1 MKLLLST
8 LFISLTLSA
17 CTSSDNQVVTSSE
30 SSIQSTSLNGP
41 KNIIMVVGDGMGPA
55 YTTAYRYFSDNP
67 DTKEIEETVFDR
79 HLVGMSSTYP
89 ARVSGYVTDSAA
101 AATALATGIKSYNGA
116 IGMDVDK
123 KPVES
128 VLEWAK
134 KQGKKTGVVVTSQI
148 NHATP
153 ASYLAHNES
162 RRNYNAIADSYI
174 DDGIKADLYL
184 GGGWQYYIRDDRNL
198 VNEFKSSGF
207 HYLDN
212 YQDLNKLPHQKP
224 VLGLFANIGLPWA
237 LDDTN
242 KLRLSAMTKAATNH
256 LDDYLGSEQGYF
268 LLVEASQVD
277 WAGHSNDIASA
288 MAEMTDLAK
297 TMEYLEKYVKN
308 NPDTLVVLTAD
319 HSTGGFTIAANG
331 VYNWDPTV
339 LHTMTRSPQKIANK
353 LLDIDITVKA
363 TSALFNFEV
372 TQAEVDSLKQAKK
385 QGHKDVISFNK
396 LDENAQQQIKPKP
409 SIHNSIY
416 SAVKK
421 LIDQRTNS
429 GWTSGGHTAV
439 DVPVFAFG
447 KNSEIFHGKIDNTDI
462 AKNIFTLLGK

>member
-1 MKLLLST
+1 MKILLST
-8 LFISLTLSA
+8 LFISLSLSA
-17 CTSSDNQVVTSSE
+17 CTTSESTTVTSPALDS
-30 SSIQSTSLNGP
+30 P
-41 KNIIMVVGDGMGPA
+41 RNIIMVVGDGMGPA
-55 YTTAYRYFSDNP
+55 YTTAYRYFNDNP
-67 DTKEIEETVFDR
+67 ETNAIEETVFDR
-79 HLVGMSSTYP
+79 HLVGMASTYP

-101 AATALATGIKSYNGA
+101 AATALATGVKSYNGA

-162 RRNYNAIADSYI
+162 RRNYNEIADTYI
-174 DDGIKADLYL
+174 DEGIKADLYL
-184 GGGWQYYIRDDRNL
+184 GGGWQYYIREDRNL
-198 VNEFKSSGF
+198 VNEFKSAGF
-207 HYLDN
+207 HYLDDF
-212 YQDLNKLPHQKP
+212 QSLDKLPQQKP
-224 VLGLFANIGLPWA
+224 VLGLFAKVGLPWA
-237 LDDTN
+237 LDDKD
-242 KLRLSAMTKAATNH
+242 KLRLSTMTKAATKQLESN
-256 LDDYLGSEQGYF
+256 QGYF

-297 TMEYLEKYVKN
+297 TMEYLEHYVKN

-331 VYNWDPTV
+331 KYEWKPDV
-339 LHTMTRSPQKIANK
+339 LRTMKSSPEKVAK
-353 LLDIDITVKA
+353 HLVDMDITVKS
-363 TSALFNFEV
+363 TSDLLNFAV
-372 TQAEVDSLKQAKK
+372 TPAEVNLLQHAKT
-385 QGHKDVISFNK
+385 QGAKEVIDFKK
-396 LDENAQQQIKPKP
+396 LDKNAQQQMKKKP
-409 SIHNSIY
+409 SIKNSIY
-416 SAVKK
+416 VAVKK

-429 GWTSGGHTAV
+429 GWTSGGHTAI

-447 KNSEIFHGKIDNTDI
+447 KRSELFHGNIDNTDV
-462 AKNIFTLLGK
+462 AKKIFTLLGKK

>member
-1 MKLLLST
+1 MKILLST
-8 LFISLTLSA
+8 LFISLSLTA
-17 CTSSDNQVVTSSE
+17 CTTSESTTVTSPALDS
-30 SSIQSTSLNGP
+30 P
-41 KNIIMVVGDGMGPA
+41 RNIIMVVGDGMGPA
-55 YTTAYRYFSDNP
+55 YTTAYRYFNDNP
-67 DTKEIEETVFDR
+67 ETNAIEETVFDR
-79 HLVGMSSTYP
+79 HLVGMASTYP

-101 AATALATGIKSYNGA
+101 AATALATGVKSYNGA

-162 RRNYNAIADSYI
+162 RRNYNEIADTYI
-174 DDGIKADLYL
+174 DEGIKADLYL
-184 GGGWQYYIRDDRNL
+184 GGGWQYYIREDRNL
-198 VNEFKSSGF
+198 VNEFKSAGF
-207 HYLDN
+207 HYLDDF
-212 YQDLNKLPHQKP
+212 QSLDKLPQQKP
-224 VLGLFANIGLPWA
+224 VLGLFAKVGLPWA
-237 LDDTN
+237 LDDKD
-242 KLRLSAMTKAATNH
+242 KLRLSTMTKAATKQLESN
-256 LDDYLGSEQGYF
+256 QGYF

-297 TMEYLEKYVKN
+297 TMEYLEHYVKN

-331 VYNWDPTV
+331 KYEWKPDV
-339 LHTMTRSPQKIANK
+339 LRTMKRSPEKVAK
-353 LLDIDITVKA
+353 HLVDMDITVKS
-363 TSALFNFEV
+363 TSDLLNFAV
-372 TQAEVDSLKQAKK
+372 TPAEVNLLQLAKT
-385 QGHKDVISFNK
+385 QGAKEVIDFKK
-396 LDENAQQQIKPKP
+396 LDKNAQQQMKKKP
-409 SIHNSIY
+409 SIKNSIY
-416 SAVKK
+416 VAVKK

-429 GWTSGGHTAV
+429 GWTSGGHTAI

-447 KNSEIFHGKIDNTDI
+447 KRSELFHGNIDNTDV
-462 AKNIFTLLGK
+462 AKKIFTLLGKK